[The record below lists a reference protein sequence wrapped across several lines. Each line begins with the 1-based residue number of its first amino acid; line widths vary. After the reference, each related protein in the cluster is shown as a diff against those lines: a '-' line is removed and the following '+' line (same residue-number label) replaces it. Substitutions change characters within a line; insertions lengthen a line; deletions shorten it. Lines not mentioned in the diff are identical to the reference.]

1 MDMSHNQL
9 VAIPKHSALRT
20 QILVISALLRREA
33 VTRFGKYR
41 LGFIWML
48 LGPLLGVIVLGII
61 IGSFVAHS
69 VPEIPYAFFL
79 LNGMLMLKLLTG
91 PMNAGI
97 NAISANKGLLVYPS
111 VRPLDPF
118 LARFL
123 FELLTTA
130 LSFAVFCGVGAWMGM
145 EFSMAYLQILAACF
159 LLTWFMGCG
168 LGLIFGVAAAY
179 FNEAE
184 KVADVLQRP
193 LLFVS
198 AVMFPTHALPESA
211 QNFLHYNPLVHTIEL
226 SRKALFPYY
235 HAGNVNLLY
244 PLIIAVVFFSVGI
257 ILFRNHRNFLVKP

>member
-1 MDMSHNQL
+1 MVQDQL
-9 VAIPKHSALRT
+9 VAIPKHTAWRT
-20 QILVISALLRREA
+20 QILVISALLRRET

-48 LGPLLGVIVLGII
+48 LEPLLGVIVLGII
-61 IGSFVAHS
+61 FSSIVARS
-69 VPEIPYAFFL
+69 VPEIPYPFFL

-97 NAISANKGLLVYPS
+97 NAIGANRGLLVYPS

-123 FELLTTA
+123 FELFTT
-130 LSFAVFCGVGAWMGM
+130 LFSFAVFCGVGAWMGM
-145 EFSMAYLQILAACF
+145 EFSMAYLQLLAACF
-159 LLTWFMGCG
+159 LLTWLLGCG

-184 KVADVLQRP
+184 KIVSVLQRP

-211 QNFLHYNPLVHTIEL
+211 QNILHYNPLVHTIEL

-235 HAGNVNLLY
+235 HAGDVNLLY
-244 PLIIAVVFFSVGI
+244 PTVIATVFFSVGI

>member
-1 MDMSHNQL
+1 MVQDQL
-9 VAIPKHSALRT
+9 VAIPKHSAWRV
-20 QILVISALLRREA
+20 QVLVIRALLRREA

-48 LGPLLGVIVLGII
+48 LEPLLGVIVLGII
-61 IGSFVAHS
+61 FGSFIARS
-69 VPEIPYAFFL
+69 VPEIPYPFFL

-97 NAISANKGLLVYPS
+97 NAIGANRGLLVYPS

-123 FELLTTA
+123 FELFTT
-130 LSFAVFCGVGAWMGM
+130 LFSFAVFCGVGAWMGM
-145 EFSMAYLQILAACF
+145 EFSMAYLQLLAACF
-159 LLTWFMGCG
+159 LLTWLLGCG

-184 KVADVLQRP
+184 KIVSVLQRP

-211 QNFLHYNPLVHTIEL
+211 QNILHYNPLVHTIEL

-235 HAGNVNLLY
+235 HAGDVNLLY
-244 PLIIAVVFFSVGI
+244 PTIMAVVFFSIGI
-257 ILFRNHRNFLVKP
+257 VLFRNHRNFLVKS